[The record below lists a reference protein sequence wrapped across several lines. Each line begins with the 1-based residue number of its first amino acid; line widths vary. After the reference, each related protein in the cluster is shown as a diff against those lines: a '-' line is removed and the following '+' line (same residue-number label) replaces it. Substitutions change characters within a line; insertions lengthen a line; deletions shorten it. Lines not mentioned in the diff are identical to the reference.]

1 MIMKKSLS
9 FILALVMLIG
19 IIPMTVSANASKEA
33 EENPW
38 NGRSAVFVGDS
49 ITAGSGTTDIY
60 YQFLDEALGFGSV
73 TAMGVAG
80 SCISAASDYGQSN
93 QPLIHRYQNIPS
105 ADLIV
110 VFMGTNDYGH
120 ETPLGS
126 SEDTRDGTFY
136 GALNTIIPA
145 LVAKHTSSK

>member
-1 MIMKKSLS
+1 MKKSLS

-60 YQFLDEALGFGSV
+60 YQFLDEALDFGSV

-136 GALNTIIPA
+136 GALNTIVPA